1 MTRHRMPRDETAMST
16 AEYAVGTVGACTI
29 AGVLVHLG
37 GQDWFIDL
45 LRSILE
51 GALSP
56 RGLLDLVPIEVP
68 RVSLR

>member
-1 MTRHRMPRDETAMST
+1 MTRQPMRRDETAMST

-37 GQDWFIDL
+37 GQDWFVDL
-45 LRSILE
+45 IQSILR

-56 RGLLDLVPIEVP
+56 RGLLDLVPVDVP
-68 RVSLR
+68 RVRLR

>member
-1 MTRHRMPRDETAMST
+1 MRRHRTSRDETAMST

-37 GQDWFIDL
+37 GQDWFVDL
-45 LRSILE
+45 IQSILR

-56 RGLLDLVPIEVP
+56 RGLLDLVPIDVP
-68 RVSLR
+68 RVNLR